1 MTTAKD
7 MHTAATL
14 LRQGKITPDEFRA
27 IMRKSREEHG
37 EQGHDKLKAIMVAA
51 TNR

>member
-7 MHTAATL
+7 MHTAMTQ
-14 LRQGKITPDEFRA
+14 LRKGKITPDEFRA
-27 IMRKSREEHG
+27 IMRASREQHG
-37 EQGHDKLKAIMVAA
+37 QADHDRLKAVAVAA